1 MGVLLIL
8 LGLASAGILAD
19 FIAENDLLSAPTQSF
34 TMFGQNVDLSVST
47 LMISAFA
54 IGALTV
60 VLLVVGIG
68 LLRGSWGRRRA
79 LKHRVADLELQ
90 NTELRSRERLNQVV
104 QPQSQDRPVQVPE
117 VEEPTD
123 VSTGSRSGT

>member
-8 LGLASAGILAD
+8 LGLTSAGLLVG

-34 TMFGQNVDLSVST
+34 TMFGQDLHLSLST
-47 LMISAFA
+47 MLIGAFA

-60 VLLVVGIG
+60 ALLVVGIG

-79 LKHRVADLELQ
+79 LKHRVADLERE
-90 NTELRSRERLNQVV
+90 NTELRSRERLSEVV
-104 QPQSQDRPVQVPE
+104 QAQNQPVQLPE
-117 VEEPTD
+117 AEEPTD
-123 VSTGSRSGT
+123 ITSGSRSAT